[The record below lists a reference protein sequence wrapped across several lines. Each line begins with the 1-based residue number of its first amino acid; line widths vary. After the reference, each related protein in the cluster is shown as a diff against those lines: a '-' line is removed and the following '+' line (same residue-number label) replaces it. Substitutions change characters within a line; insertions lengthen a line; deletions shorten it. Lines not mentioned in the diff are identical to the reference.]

1 MFFTGKWFIRMD
13 FAIFR
18 LNSRHRCIIH
28 QSKTMEAFV
37 SVEKK
42 KRIYTIIAVHLVGL
56 DVLGE
61 KWTPNLSIVTSKMNS
76 IEKISMHFIFIYSFT
91 SNNRVTGGPKY
102 WKPCCT
108 SHSATDFEESS
119 RILRNSTQTYGRARS
134 THNDLS
140 WDEQLEN
147 TFHLCFEH
155 VFTIQTLYIHI

>member
-1 MFFTGKWFIRMD
+1 
-13 FAIFR
+13 
-18 LNSRHRCIIH
+18 
-28 QSKTMEAFV
+28 MEAFV

-102 WKPCCT
+102 
-108 SHSATDFEESS
+108 
-119 RILRNSTQTYGRARS
+119 
-134 THNDLS
+134 
-140 WDEQLEN
+140 
-147 TFHLCFEH
+147 
-155 VFTIQTLYIHI
+155 